1 MAARK
6 QYPRIEPAH
15 GLLYEPNS
23 LQMSRPVDQV
33 DNLLEEVSNY
43 LKNPF
48 NPRQGEAFR
57 TSFTQRLSLL
67 WGPPGTGKTTVLA
80 GIILGWIEQSWRSG
94 NPIIVGVGASNYN
107 AIDNVLREVA
117 DLFQLLQKHQGNPP
131 GHVRFVRLRRQSAK
145 PPLVGR
151 IEVVA

>member
-67 WGPPGTGKTTVLA
+67 
-80 GIILGWIEQSWRSG
+80 
-94 NPIIVGVGASNYN
+94 
-107 AIDNVLREVA
+107 
-117 DLFQLLQKHQGNPP
+117 
-131 GHVRFVRLRRQSAK
+131 
-145 PPLVGR
+145 
-151 IEVVA
+151 